1 MSGYIVPAL
10 AALLILYGLVK
21 RIDVYE
27 AFAEGAAEGLP
38 VLVHILPY
46 LAAML
51 IAVRLLTDGGL
62 LDGFARL
69 LAPACAAL
77 NMDAELMPLLL
88 VRPFSGSGAMAM
100 LKELF
105 AVSGV
110 DSRAGYVASVA
121 MGSSETIFYEMA
133 LYFGVVRVKKMRY
146 AAPVALA
153 AGAVST
159 ALAIV
164 LGSAFR

>member
-88 VRPFSGSGAMAM
+88 VRPFSGSGAMATFCSK
-100 LKELF
+100 LG
-105 AVSGV
+105 AGRGICHHSPGASPST
-110 DSRAGYVASVA
+110 SRAIIKRRSIA
-121 MGSSETIFYEMA
+121 
-133 LYFGVVRVKKMRY
+133 
-146 AAPVALA
+146 
-153 AGAVST
+153 
-159 ALAIV
+159 
-164 LGSAFR
+164 